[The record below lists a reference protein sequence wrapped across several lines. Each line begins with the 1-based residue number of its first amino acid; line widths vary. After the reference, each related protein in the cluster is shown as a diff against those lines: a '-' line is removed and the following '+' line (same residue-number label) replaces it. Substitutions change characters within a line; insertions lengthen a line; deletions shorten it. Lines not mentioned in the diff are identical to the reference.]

1 MERIDIIG
9 GSPLKGEVEISG
21 AKNAALPILFASL
34 LCPGASTIS
43 RVPDLWDVR
52 TTLTIMEGFGAG
64 ITRNGHTVEIN
75 AANLDSFK
83 APYELVKTMRAS
95 VLALGPLLA
104 RFGQAK
110 VSLPGGCAIGARPVD
125 QHIKALERLGAQL
138 DIHHGYISAKVPRGH
153 LTGGRITFDISTVGG
168 TEQALM
174 AAVLAKG
181 KTVLENCAL
190 EPEVVDLANFL
201 QAMGAKIEGAGES
214 VIEIEGVDELK
225 PCKFQVIPD
234 RIEAGTYIAA
244 AAMTGGDVTIS
255 NLNRNHMLPVIE
267 KFRDAG
273 VAIDFITHDT
283 ARVQCPGELRAVDI
297 VTKPYPGF
305 PTDMQAQMMA
315 LLTTARGSSV
325 IRENIFENRF
335 MHVLELVRM
344 GADIKLDGSVAV
356 VTGVERLQGADVMAT
371 DLRASASLVIAGLI
385 ADGETRIHRVYHL
398 FRGYENMVEK
408 LSLLGANI
416 RRGKDE

>member
-9 GSPLKGEVEISG
+9 GSPLTGEVEISG

-34 LCPGASTIS
+34 LCPGTCTIS

-52 TTLTIMEGFGAG
+52 TTLTIMEGFGARIERSG
-64 ITRNGHTVEIN
+64 DTVTVD
-75 AANLDSFK
+75 ASHLDSFK

-153 LTGGRITFDISTVGG
+153 LTGGRISFDISTVGG

-174 AAVLAKG
+174 AAVLAPG
-181 KTVLENCAL
+181 RTVLENCAL
-190 EPEVVDLANFL
+190 EPEVIDLANFL
-201 QAMGAKIEGAGES
+201 QAMGARIEGAGES
-214 VIEIEGVDELK
+214 VIEIEGVEELT
-225 PCKFQVIPD
+225 PCRYQVIPD

-244 AAMTGGDVTIS
+244 AAMTQGDVTIRHI
-255 NLNRNHMLPVIE
+255 NKGHLLPVIE

-273 VAIDFITHDT
+273 VTIDFIDHDT
-283 ARVQCPGELRAVDI
+283 ARVRRSGELRAVDI

-305 PTDMQAQMMA
+305 PTDMQAQVMA

-344 GADIKLDGSVAV
+344 GADIRLDGPVAV
-356 VTGVERLQGADVMAT
+356 VQGVDRLQGADVMAT
-371 DLRASASLVIAGLI
+371 DLRASASLVIAGLV

-398 FRGYENMVEK
+398 FRGYENMVDK
-408 LSLLGANI
+408 LSRLGANI
-416 RRGKDE
+416 IQGKDG